1 MGSSQE
7 APEETPLGIPS
18 IADPSVPLTDSYTYH
33 SPTPT
38 EEGPYIL
45 GVDEAGRGPVL
56 GPMVY
61 GVAYCPVS
69 YKEQLEQLGFA
80 DSKTLTAQV
89 RASLLETLGSD
100 PANLGWS
107 VRVLSPKSISAGMLR
122 RPPTNLNQQ
131 AQNATVLL
139 IREVLARGIQ
149 LAHVYVDALGKTT
162 TYEAYLSALFPDI
175 GFTVQAKADQT
186 FKIVGAA
193 SVAAKVTRDAWIE
206 GWVYEEDAPPLH
218 HPLGFGGGL
227 QSRFFKEPEG
237 EDVKMETEEVGSEE
251 FKSEGKWVEKTGSGY
266 PSDPNTQAW
275 IRNSLEPTFGYPSFA
290 RFSWA
295 TIKVVLEKDA
305 HPVEWIDDGQ
315 ATMIHAFA
323 SATGR
328 DKDRCMVTKDLH
340 LTSVG
345 TL

>member
-218 HPLGFGGGL
+218 HPLGFGGG
-227 QSRFFKEPEG
+227 
-237 EDVKMETEEVGSEE
+237 
-251 FKSEGKWVEKTGSGY
+251 EGKWVEKTGSGY